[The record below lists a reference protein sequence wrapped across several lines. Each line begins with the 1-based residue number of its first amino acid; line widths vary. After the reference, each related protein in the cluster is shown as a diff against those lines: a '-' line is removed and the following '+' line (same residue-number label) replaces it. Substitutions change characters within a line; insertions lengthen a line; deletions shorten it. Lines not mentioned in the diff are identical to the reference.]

1 MLQSNQ
7 LLLVRFPPYVTAAAF
22 PFMAALNVT
31 DVLFRRAGLTD
42 RRILLSQIDSGHFPN
57 HRGINLL
64 RLASD
69 GGWQDR
75 HNGNSRKVALVSHD
89 L

>member
-1 MLQSNQ
+1 MAENASNQ
-7 LLLVRFPPYVTAAAF
+7 SVLTGQISSNCNCSCISIHDRCVVPVRQANRSALSLV
-22 PFMAALNVT
+22 
-31 DVLFRRAGLTD
+31 
-42 RRILLSQIDSGHFPN
+42 SQIDSGHFPD
-57 HRGINLL
+57 HLGINLL

-75 HNGNSRKVALVSHD
+75 HNTNSHKVALVSRD

>member
-1 MLQSNQ
+1 MLQINQ
-7 LLLVRFPPYVTAAAF
+7 LLLVRFPPTVTAAAF
-22 PFMAALNVT
+22 PSMT
-31 DVLFRRAGLTD
+31 DVLFRCAGRTD
-42 RRILLSQIDSGHFPN
+42 RRALSLSRQIDSGHFPD
-57 HRGINLL
+57 HLGINLL

-75 HNGNSRKVALVSHD
+75 HNTNSHKVALVSRD

>member
-7 LLLVRFPPYVTAAAF
+7 LLLVRFSPYVTAAAF
-22 PFMAALNVT
+22 LFMAALNMT

-42 RRILLSQIDSGHFPN
+42 RSILLSQIDSGYFPDL
-57 HRGINLL
+57 RRINLL

-75 HNGNSRKVALVSHD
+75 HNGSSHKVALVSHD